1 MTLPDLDS
9 LRLLEAVARTG
20 SIGTAAREAGVSQ
33 QAASQRLRTMEAE
46 MRLPLLQRGPSG
58 STLTPAGRLV
68 VEWSTTLLARA
79 DEMEAAVQTLR
90 DRRSGELHVYASMTT
105 AEHLVPR
112 WLVRLRREGAVNASL
127 VAANTGAV
135 LAAVRR
141 GEADVGFTEG
151 SGDLVGL
158 GRQVVGNDRLTLV
171 VAPDDPWVGRRA
183 VSAAAVGGRRLTSRE
198 PGSGTRQVAEDAFRA
213 AGHALAAPEVE
224 LTTNAAVLATV
235 RAGGAPALVSDL
247 ALAGASDLV
256 ALPVRGVDLTRQFHA
271 VWLGGNR
278 PPAGPVRDLLAL
290 AGRVSPLRARSAPPA
305 AAGR

>member
-1 MTLPDLDS
+1 MTLPDLGS

-112 WLVRLRREGAVNASL
+112 WLVRLRRDGAVNASL

-171 VAPDDPWVGRRA
+171 VAPDDPWAGRRA

-235 RAGGAPALVSDL
+235 RAGGAPALISDL

-256 ALPVRGVDLTRQFHA
+256 VLPVRGVDLTRHFHA

-278 PPAGPVRDLLAL
+278 PPAGPVRDLLAV
-290 AGRVSPLRARSAPPA
+290 AGRVPPLRTRPAPPA
-305 AAGR
+305 AATR